1 MEDSTKPQMPRMP
14 WYPSAFYAT
23 TRTWPFIARA
33 VYRELL
39 DIQWDAGGLPD
50 DQEALRSMTGVTPKD
65 WRTVWPFVGPK
76 FKTGDDG
83 LLRNARLEQHR
94 ERAIELQEHRRRG
107 AQTTNRKRWGTVVP
121 LHSEGESA

>member
-1 MEDSTKPQMPRMP
+1 MNDSTKPQMPRMP
-14 WYPSAFYAT
+14 WYPASFYAT

-50 DQEALRSMTGVTPKD
+50 DTEALRNMLGVTPKE
-65 WRTVWPFVGPK
+65 WRLAWPFVGPK
-76 FKTGDDG
+76 FQIGDDG

-94 ERAIELQEHRRRG
+94 DRALELQEHRRRG

-121 LHSEGESA
+121 LRPDGDSA